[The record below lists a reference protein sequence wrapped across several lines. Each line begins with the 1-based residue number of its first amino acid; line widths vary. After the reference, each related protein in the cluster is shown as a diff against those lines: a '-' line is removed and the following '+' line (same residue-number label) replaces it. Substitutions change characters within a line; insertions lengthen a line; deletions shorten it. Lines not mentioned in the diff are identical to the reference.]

1 MMRGYI
7 FLCALTGFA
16 FFFASC
22 KDDEPNVKS
31 LVAINELMA
40 SNSNTAADQ
49 DGEYDDWV
57 ELYNMGSTGY
67 DLSGHFLTDNHKNKT
82 KWQFPGGTSIGSKG
96 FLIVWCDGDT
106 LQTGLHANFR
116 LSATG
121 EELLL
126 VSPDGA
132 VLDEVYFGPQVTD
145 RSYARVPDGT
155 GPFSIQPPTF
165 NGANSAP

>member
-1 MMRGYI
+1 MKGYL
-7 FLCALTGFA
+7 FFCALAGFSLL
-16 FFFASC
+16 FSSC
-22 KDDEPNVKS
+22 KDDEPKVKS
-31 LVAINELMA
+31 LVVINELMA
-40 SNSNTAADQ
+40 SNSSTVADQ

-57 ELYNMGSTGY
+57 ELYNMGGSAY
-67 DLSGHFLTDNHKNKT
+67 DLSGHFLTDNHKRKT
-82 KWQFPGGTSIGSKG
+82 KWRFPAGTSIAGNG

-106 LQTGLHANFR
+106 LQAGLHTNFS
-116 LSATG
+116 LSAAG

-126 VSPDGA
+126 VSPEGT

-165 NGANSAP
+165 NAPNSRP